1 MAQIAIRRQSSQDSV
16 DQSITGVPT
25 YSKIIDIIDSRLGSS
40 EFYEI
45 VPAKVLKVYS
55 EESDLPIITTKWG
68 WRPLGKKKNRNWSL
82 LYSID
87 VEVIE
92 DGRVINNVRPLS
104 INFIQLPVIDEVVNL
119 TAHAGTIYYS
129 APVNSENDVTVNTD
143 VISWKTQDNLDF
155 KVSKNLNSHNRK
167 SYSHHG
173 DTILQGKFGQHI
185 IFSGHPDGTG
195 RYVSPS
201 IFIGSNQ
208 FNDKNQLT
216 YKEDDIHMPHIHNI
230 NSFGSAIEISS
241 GNYITKIEPAFTDYE
256 NLLKPLK
263 LGGDQIVVNSDRV
276 IINAK
281 RDTTRNTQSGD
292 IHFFAGRNVNIGATE
307 EINLEVTPGNNIS
320 KITLADAN
328 SVNPLVKGNELLLMM
343 ESLIAKVIKFTNVLT
358 DLGDPKEDFEAV
370 SKKTLGPAAKD
381 LIADLQTLRG
391 EFLTPTDTNRV
402 GKIFSNKIYI
412 G

>member
-1 MAQIAIRRQSSQDSV
+1 MSKNIQINWKVRIMAQIAIRRESSQDSV
-16 DQSITGVPT
+16 DRSISGVPT

-45 VPAKVLKVYS
+45 VPARVLKVYS
-55 EESDLPIITTKWG
+55 EEADLPIVTVKDD
-68 WRPLGKKKNRNWSL
+68 KNPDWSL

-92 DGRVINNVRPLS
+92 DGRVINNIHPLS
-104 INFIQLPVIDEVVNL
+104 INFIQLPVTGEVVNL

-129 APVNSENDVTVNTD
+129 APVNSESDVTANIKELVS
-143 VISWKTQDNLDF
+143 IDN
-155 KVSKNLNSHNRK
+155 KVSRNLNSHNRK
-167 SYSHHG
+167 SYSYHG

-185 IFSGHPDGTG
+185 TFSGFPDDTG
-195 RYVSPS
+195 RYVSPL
-201 IFIGSNQ
+201 ILIGSNQ

-216 YKEDDIHMPHIHNI
+216 YKDGDINAPHIHNV

-241 GNYITKIEPAFTDYE
+241 GNYMTMIEPAFTDFE

-263 LGGDQIVVNSDRV
+263 LGGDQIVVNSDRI

-307 EINLEVTPGNNIS
+307 EINLEVTPGNNVS

-328 SVNPLVKGNELLLMM
+328 SVNPLVKGNELLEMM
-343 ESLIAKVIKFTNVLT
+343 ESLISKVIAFTKVLT
-358 DLGDPKEDFEAV
+358 DEGEEDGEAV
-370 SKKTLGPAAKD
+370 SKKTMGTAAKT
-381 LIADLQTLRG
+381 LVTDLQTLKSN
-391 EFLTPTDTNRV
+391 FLTPTDTNKK

>member
-45 VPAKVLKVYS
+45 VPARVLKVYS
-55 EESDLPIITTKWG
+55 EEADLPIITVKD
-68 WRPLGKKKNRNWSL
+68 KKKFNWSL

-129 APVNSENDVTVNTD
+129 APVNSENDVTVNTN

-155 KVSKNLNSHNRK
+155 KVSKNLNNHNRK
-167 SYSHHG
+167 SYSYHG

-185 IFSGHPDGTG
+185 TFSGYPDDTG
-195 RYVSPS
+195 RYVSPL
-201 IFIGSNQ
+201 IMIGSNQ

-216 YKEDDIHMPHIHNI
+216 YKDDDIHTPHVHNI

-241 GNYITKIEPAFTDYE
+241 GNYMTMIEPAFTDFE
-256 NLLKPLK
+256 NLIKPLK

-307 EINLEVTPGNNIS
+307 EINLEITPGDNTS

-328 SVNPLVKGNELLLMM
+328 SVNPLVKGNELLEMM
-343 ESLIAKVIKFTNVLT
+343 ESLIAKVVIFTKVLT
-358 DLGDPKEDFEAV
+358 DEGEEDGEAV
-370 SKKTLGPAAKD
+370 SKKTMGAAAKT
-381 LIADLQTLRG
+381 LIADLQSLKSN
-391 EFLTPTDTNRV
+391 FLTPTNV
-402 GKIFSNKIYI
+402 NKKGKIFSNKIYI

>member
-16 DQSITGVPT
+16 DRSITGVPT
-25 YSKIIDIIDSRLGSS
+25 YDKIIDIIDSRLGSS

-45 VPAKVLKVYS
+45 VPSRVLKVYS
-55 EESDLPIITTKWG
+55 EEADLPIITVKEE
-68 WRPLGKKKNRNWSL
+68 KKSDWNL

-92 DGRVINNVRPLS
+92 DGRVINNIQPLS
-104 INFIQLPVIDEVVNL
+104 INFIQLPVIGEVVNL

-129 APVNSENDVTVNTD
+129 SPVNSENNVTAN
-143 VISWKTQDNLDF
+143 F
-155 KVSKNLNSHNRK
+155 KELESNDTKIFKAKNAYNRK
-167 SYSHHG
+167 SYSYHG
-173 DTILQGKFGQHI
+173 DTILQGKFGQHLT
-185 IFSGHPDGTG
+185 FSGFPDDTG
-195 RYVSPS
+195 QYVSPL
-201 IFIGSNQ
+201 ILIGSNQ

-216 YKEDDIHMPHIHNI
+216 YKDGDRHIPHIHNV

-241 GNYITKIEPAFTDYE
+241 GNYMTMIEPAFTDFE

-263 LGGDQIVVNSDRV
+263 LAGDQIVVNSDRV
-276 IINAK
+276 IINSK
-281 RDTTRNTQSGD
+281 RDTLRNKQSGD

-307 EINLEVTPGNNIS
+307 EINLEITPGDNLS

-328 SVNPLVKGNELLLMM
+328 SVNPLVKGNELLEMM
-343 ESLIAKVIKFTNVLT
+343 ESLIAKVVIFTKVLT
-358 DLGDPKEDFEAV
+358 DEGEEDGEAV
-370 SKKTLGPAAKD
+370 SKKTMGAAAKT
-381 LIADLQTLRG
+381 LIADLQTLKSN
-391 EFLTPTDTNRV
+391 FLTPTDVNKK

>member
-45 VPAKVLKVYS
+45 VPARVLKVYS
-55 EESDLPIITTKWG
+55 EEADLPIITVKD
-68 WRPLGKKKNRNWSL
+68 KKNFNWSL

-92 DGRVINNVRPLS
+92 DGRVINNVQPLS
-104 INFIQLPVIDEVVNL
+104 INFIQLPVTDEVVNL
-119 TAHAGTIYYS
+119 TAHGGTIYYS
-129 APVNSENDVTVNTD
+129 APVNSENDVTAN
-143 VISWKTQDNLDF
+143 IKGLESNDN
-155 KVSKNLNSHNRK
+155 KVFRNKNAHNRK
-167 SYSHHG
+167 SYSYHG

-185 IFSGHPDGTG
+185 TFSGYPDDTG
-195 RYVSPS
+195 QYVSPL
-201 IFIGSNQ
+201 ILIGSNQ

-216 YKEDDIHMPHIHNI
+216 YKDGDIHMPHIHNV

-241 GNYITKIEPAFTDYE
+241 GNYMTMIEPAFTDFE
-256 NLLKPLK
+256 NLLKPLR
-263 LGGDQIVVNSDRV
+263 LGGDQIVVNSDRI

-281 RDTTRNTQSGD
+281 RDTIRNRQSGD

-307 EINLEVTPGNNIS
+307 EINLEITPGDNVS

-328 SVNPLVKGNELLLMM
+328 SVNPLVKGNELLEMM
-343 ESLIAKVIKFTNVLT
+343 ESLISKMVIFTKVLT
-358 DLGDPKEDFEAV
+358 DEGEEDGEAV
-370 SKKTLGPAAKD
+370 SKKTMGAAAKTF
-381 LIADLQTLRG
+381 ITDLQTLKSN
-391 EFLTPTDTNRV
+391 FLTPTDVNKK

>member
-45 VPAKVLKVYS
+45 VPARVLKVYS
-55 EESDLPIITTKWG
+55 EEADLPIVTVKDE
-68 WRPLGKKKNRNWSL
+68 KKPNWSL

-155 KVSKNLNSHNRK
+155 KVSKNLNNHNRK
-167 SYSHHG
+167 SYSYHG

-185 IFSGHPDGTG
+185 TFSGYPDDTG
-195 RYVSPS
+195 RYVSP
-201 IFIGSNQ
+201 
-208 FNDKNQLT
+208 
-216 YKEDDIHMPHIHNI
+216 
-230 NSFGSAIEISS
+230 
-241 GNYITKIEPAFTDYE
+241 
-256 NLLKPLK
+256 
-263 LGGDQIVVNSDRV
+263 
-276 IINAK
+276 
-281 RDTTRNTQSGD
+281 
-292 IHFFAGRNVNIGATE
+292 
-307 EINLEVTPGNNIS
+307 
-320 KITLADAN
+320 
-328 SVNPLVKGNELLLMM
+328 
-343 ESLIAKVIKFTNVLT
+343 
-358 DLGDPKEDFEAV
+358 
-370 SKKTLGPAAKD
+370 
-381 LIADLQTLRG
+381 
-391 EFLTPTDTNRV
+391 
-402 GKIFSNKIYI
+402 
-412 G
+412 

>member
-1 MAQIAIRRQSSQDSV
+1 MAQIAIRRETSQDSV
-16 DQSITGVPT
+16 DREITGVPT
-25 YSKIIDIIDSRLGSS
+25 YSKIIDIIVSRLGSS

-45 VPAKVLKVYS
+45 VPARVLKVYS
-55 EESDLPIITTKWG
+55 EEADLPIVTVKD
-68 WRPLGKKKNRNWSL
+68 KKKPNWSL

-92 DGRVINNVRPLS
+92 DGRVINNIHPLS
-104 INFIQLPVIDEVVNL
+104 INFIQLPVVDEVVNL

-129 APVNSENDVTVNTD
+129 APVNSENNVTAN
-143 VISWKTQDNLDF
+143 IKGLYSLDNLDL
-155 KVSKNLNSHNRK
+155 KVSTNLNSHNRK

-185 IFSGHPDGTG
+185 IFSGYPDDTG
-195 RYVSPS
+195 RYVTPA

-216 YKEDDIHMPHIHNI
+216 YKDGDINAPHVHNV
-230 NSFGSAIEISS
+230 NSFGLAIEISS
-241 GNYITKIEPAFTDYE
+241 GNYVTKIEPAFIDFE
-256 NLLKPLK
+256 NLLKPPK
-263 LGGDQIVVNSDRV
+263 LWGDQIVVNSDRI

-281 RDTTRNTQSGD
+281 RDTIRNRQSGD

-320 KITLADAN
+320 KITLVDAN
-328 SVNPLVKGNELLLMM
+328 SVNPLVKGTELLEML
-343 ESLIAKVIKFTNVLT
+343 ESLISKVIKFTNVLT

-391 EFLTPTDTNRV
+391 EFLTPTVGNKK

>member
-1 MAQIAIRRQSSQDSV
+1 MAQIAIRRETSQDSV
-16 DQSITGVPT
+16 DREITGVPT

-45 VPAKVLKVYS
+45 VPARVLKVYS
-55 EESDLPIITTKWG
+55 EEADLPIVTVKD
-68 WRPLGKKKNRNWSL
+68 KKKPNWSL

-92 DGRVINNVRPLS
+92 DGRIINNIYPLS
-104 INFIQLPVIDEVVNL
+104 INFIQLPVVDEVVNL

-129 APVNSENDVTVNTD
+129 APVNLENDVTVNTN
-143 VISWKTQDNLDF
+143 VMSWRSQDNLDL

-185 IFSGHPDGTG
+185 IFSGYPDDTG
-195 RYVSPS
+195 RYVSPA

-241 GNYITKIEPAFTDYE
+241 GNYVTKIEPAFIDFE
-256 NLLKPLK
+256 NLLKPPK
-263 LGGDQIVVNSDRV
+263 LWGDQIVVNSDRI

-281 RDTTRNTQSGD
+281 RDTIRNRQSGD

-307 EINLEVTPGNNIS
+307 EINLEITPGDNTS

-328 SVNPLVKGNELLLMM
+328 SVNPLVKGTELLEML
-343 ESLIAKVIKFTNVLT
+343 ESLISKVIKFANTVK
-358 DLGDPKEDFEAV
+358 DEGAVDAEGKPIEDFEAV
-370 SKKTLGPAAKD
+370 SKKTLGPAAKE
-381 LIADLQTLRG
+381 LMADLQIIRG
-391 EFLTPTDTNRV
+391 KFLTPTVGNKK